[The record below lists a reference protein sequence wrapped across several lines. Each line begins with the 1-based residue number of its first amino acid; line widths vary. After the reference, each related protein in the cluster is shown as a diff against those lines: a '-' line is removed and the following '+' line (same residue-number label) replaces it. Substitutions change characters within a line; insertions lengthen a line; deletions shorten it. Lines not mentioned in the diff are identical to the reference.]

1 MVLNGAL
8 ALEVLLFLIS
18 EWMVESG
25 FLLIEVGSV
34 AEAMTLFIVL
44 RPHLISLVGRVKDPF
59 AHSLARRIQT
69 LPIQIGPF
77 GSCIMNSCMKPVI
90 QNNNNLV
97 VCLHCFD
104 NSCLECR
111 CTYPLLE

>member
-1 MVLNGAL
+1 MVK
-8 ALEVLLFLIS
+8 S
-18 EWMVESG
+18 D
-25 FLLIEVGSV
+25 FLLIVVGSV

-44 RPHLISLVGRVKDPF
+44 RPHLISLVSRVKDPF

-77 GSCIMNSCMKPVI
+77 GSCIMNSYMKPVI